1 MIEKSKR
8 NSRDQWFHGS
18 LDRKG
23 AEKLLNLYPPGSFLV
38 RQTGDNS
45 GHFSSGFGNPTGSV
59 GRPVTCRLAISDRQN
74 RVNRGIFGSDWN
86 SVSRSRGIRVNRGC
100 SDISAGR
107 VNRAF
112 RDVALFVRLK
122 PGCRKRPKEFWACLS
137 LIEKSG
143 GCRTHLSLSVV
154 GPDKVTHHFV
164 LEQKYGTIC
173 IGSSVYSNLESVIDN
188 YMSQP
193 LFPTHVSPRC
203 SK

>member
-45 GHFSSGFGNPTGSV
+45 GNFSSGVCNLTGSL
-59 GRPVTCRLAISDRQN
+59 TL
-74 RVNRGIFGSDWN
+74 
-86 SVSRSRGIRVNRGC
+86 
-100 SDISAGR
+100 
-107 VNRAF
+107 
-112 RDVALFVRLK
+112 LK
-122 PGCRKRPKEFWACLS
+122 KIGMFANPDF
-137 LIEKSG
+137 
-143 GCRTHLSLSVV
+143 SLSVV

-173 IGSSVYSNLESVIDN
+173 IGSSVYSNLESVIEN

-193 LFPTHVSPRC
+193 LFPSHVSARS

>member
-45 GHFSSGFGNPTGSV
+45 GHFS
-59 GRPVTCRLAISDRQN
+59 
-74 RVNRGIFGSDWN
+74 
-86 SVSRSRGIRVNRGC
+86 
-100 SDISAGR
+100 
-107 VNRAF
+107 
-112 RDVALFVRLK
+112 
-122 PGCRKRPKEFWACLS
+122 
-137 LIEKSG
+137 
-143 GCRTHLSLSVV
+143 LSVV

-173 IGSSVYSNLESVIDN
+173 IGSSVYSNLESVIEN

-193 LFPTHVSPRC
+193 LFPSHLAKSNLPVCLARAQTSAL
-203 SK
+203 